1 MSKTRLL
8 KYNQFSPPGN
18 ITKSGGGFTIIEVM
32 MVSFFSVLILGALF
46 ALFGWHGTIYNYEQA
61 LVRVTSS
68 GRDALQNVFSY
79 TSQAHRV
86 VDSASIN
93 GANYSSN
100 STTLVLQLSAVSSAG
115 LVIANTWDYAVFY
128 ISGNKLIFELE
139 ADPLSTRRGLKK
151 QLSDSVQSLS
161 FTYNNADFDLVT
173 QVSMDLQTQLTAK
186 TQVVSN
192 HLQQN
197 AYLKNYY

>member
-1 MSKTRLL
+1 MRFGFK
-8 KYNQFSPPGN
+8 GN
-18 ITKSGGGFTIIEVM
+18 NRQIGFTLIEVI

-86 VDSASIN
+86 ATSTSIN
-93 GANYSSN
+93 GTNYNSN
-100 STTLVLQLSAVSSAG
+100 SSTLVLQLSSVSSAG
-115 LVIANTWDYAVFY
+115 LVIANSWDYAVFY
-128 ISGNKLIFELE
+128 VSGNKLIFELD
-139 ADPLSTRRGLKK
+139 ADSSSTRKKMKK

-173 QVSMDLQTQLTAK
+173 QVSMDLQTQLTAR

-192 HLQQN
+192 RLQQN
-197 AYLKNYY
+197 AYLKNY